1 MAALTWRNID
11 APDFRASME
20 GYSRF
25 SELLGDSI
33 GNLQR
38 GVNTFEREQDKQ
50 QEAAFQRETAKY
62 GSAELLAQALQQ
74 DPTLG
79 LKADR
84 ISPQA
89 LDAAQGRVNMLM
101 GREDARLGII
111 DKTADIENDAYVRG
125 RAKDVNVVN
134 DALKP
139 IFGQAQAAFAENTPE
154 GRARGKAILAG
165 NQELISKADP
175 ATQATLFGLDI
186 DYQKQ
191 NLGLSSDILR
201 NEQANFEFTNAK
213 EAFAQD
219 KKAQDIFANIQQ
231 DPSVSS
237 AAAAI
242 ASLNT
247 LGLTDGAQYNKV
259 RAAIIANY
267 GGGGNEYAQTTVE
280 GAVPTGGGGGGANR
294 SYRGGSAYN
303 AVLGDGKFGLPGKP
317 VTEMTMGE
325 VYEFGRSTLIPNS
338 KKAGVGKDSRG
349 VLGSSAAGAYQF
361 TGETLAGNSKNP
373 GLAKELYGD
382 NWRNVKFTPAVQDAM
397 AEVLFNRNK
406 NGNLKKTW
414 EGLPDARRGAYANKT
429 WAEMRQIILKNEVGD
444 SGPARNTTQIGS
456 DFKPVSTA
464 EIARVKTILTKGD
477 AVNPRNP
484 ALRSFAPLAGV
495 DTSAQAEGN
504 RLSKLNK
511 AIPADRFRDVI
522 AATAKKFGV
531 NEAIAGRMVERS
543 IKTDRSSILGLTPA
557 IGNKGTYIDAKLLD
571 EQGAL
576 FQGKGMGAIKAA
588 GVLSQAETQSAAVN
602 SALKTAQSAT
612 ARLQKARIA
621 KQNNPS
627 LDISGAIADKNQA
640 DVLLRQAV
648 DGAEEFGN
656 SRLPKNKKTAVTGS
670 KPKPKPA
677 PAKPK
682 RIAVQKDAGYGWV
695 GDVFGLN

>member
-125 RAKDVNVVN
+125 RAKDANVVT

-139 IFGQAQAAFAENTPE
+139 IFAQVQAANAEGTPE
-154 GRARGKAILAG
+154 GRARAQAIIKQNEALFA
-165 NQELISKADP
+165 QATPE
-175 ATQATLFGLDI
+175 TQAALLSNGMDW
-186 DYQKQ
+186 QKQ
-191 NLGLSSDILR
+191 GLSLSSDILR
-201 NEQANFEFTNAK
+201 NEQAEFEFTNAK
-213 EAFAQD
+213 EAYAQD

-231 DPSVSS
+231 DPSVSDATS
-237 AAAAI
+237 AI

-280 GAVPTGGGGGGANR
+280 GAVPTGDAGGGGANR

-303 AVLGDGKFGLPGKP
+303 AVLGDGKFGLPRKP
-317 VTEMTMGE
+317 ISEMTMGE
-325 VYEFGRSTLIPNS
+325 VFEFGRNTLIPNS
-338 KKAGVGKDSRG
+338 KKAGVGRDSRG
-349 VLGSSAAGAYQF
+349 LLGSSAVGAYQ
-361 TGETLAGNSKNP
+361 TTSSTLKAYGQKI
-373 GLAKELYGD
+373 YGD
-382 NWRNVKFTPAVQDAM
+382 AWKTTKFTPAVQDTIGEAI
-397 AEVLFNRNK
+397 FNDNK
-406 NGNLKKTW
+406 RGNLKKTW
-414 EGLPDARRGAYANKT
+414 EGLPDTRPGAYANKT
-429 WAEMRQIILKNEVGD
+429 WAEMKQIINRYEVGD
-444 SGPARNTTQIGS
+444 SGPARNTSKIGPN
-456 DFKPVSTA
+456 FKPVSTA

-477 AVNPRNP
+477 AVNPRNA
-484 ALRSFAPLAGV
+484 ALRSFAPLADV

-511 AIPADRFRDVI
+511 AISADRFRDVI

-557 IGNKGTYIDAKLLD
+557 FGNKGTYIDAKLLN

-588 GVLSQAETQSAAVN
+588 GVLSQAETQSSAVN
-602 SALKTAQSAT
+602 SALKTAQGAT

-640 DVLLRQAV
+640 DILLRQAV
-648 DGAEEFGN
+648 DGAEKFGN
-656 SRLPKNKKTAVTGS
+656 SRLPKNKKPAVTKS
-670 KPKPKPA
+670 KKPWRKPKT
-677 PAKPK
+677 
-682 RIAVQKDAGYGWV
+682 IADSKDPGYGWV
-695 GDVFGLN
+695 GDIFGLN